1 MSNSNAI
8 RHLATLTALA
18 VAPVATIAG
27 APAASAASNATPN
40 YEIKL
45 DLGPTALSGGAPTE
59 AVQAAFGIT
68 GGGSQLSYEYVDTDA
83 LDLNNEGWSVRL
95 RNQQGDPLELTY
107 KKRFP
112 VTGGDINA
120 ALDTANAAGFD
131 SSDTNYGAQVDWG
144 YSKQTLS
151 FSNDKDP
158 GTNVDGIGMPSN
170 SDAVSIAVSKVPGK
184 LADWKSKGWGTNTLK
199 ASRVHGAVT
208 ATEWKGTFEG
218 SKSAIEVLP
227 IKASGGQ
234 PAQTV
239 VELSFKADDYDT
251 AAQLRTDAMA
261 IADAHGWLL
270 HTDILKTNLV
280 LTRY

>member
-1 MSNSNAI
+1 MSNRSAV
-8 RHLATLTALA
+8 RHLATLAAVA
-18 VAPVATIAG
+18 VAPVATIATV
-27 APAASAASNATPN
+27 PSASAASNATPT

-45 DLGPTALSGGAPTE
+45 NLGTNSLSGGAPTA
-59 AVQAAFGIT
+59 AVRSAFGIT
-68 GGGSQLSYEYVDTDA
+68 GDGSARSYEYIDTDA

-95 RNQQGDPLELTY
+95 RNKQGDPLELTY

-112 VTGGDINA
+112 VTGGDITA
-120 ALDTANAAGFD
+120 ALNTANAAGFD
-131 SSDTNYGAQVDWG
+131 SSDTNYDAEVDWG

-158 GTNVDGIGMPSN
+158 GTNVDGTGMPSN
-170 SDAVSIAVSKVPGK
+170 SDAVDIAVSKAPGK
-184 LADWKSKGWGTNTLK
+184 LVDWKSGNWGTNTLK

-208 ATEWKGTFEG
+208 STEWAGSFEG

-234 PAQTV
+234 SAQSV

-270 HTDILKTNLV
+270 RTDILKTNLV
-280 LTRY
+280 LSRY